1 MDVEETAQ
9 RDRTLW
15 RCPMPALGRDRV
27 IFDENSGMSLSRAYR
42 ARVQAT
48 SANNVP
54 RRARMTCHIQ
64 GTSGYSGRSR
74 GV

>member
-27 IFDENSGMSLSRAYR
+27 IFDENSGMSLSRTYR
-42 ARVQAT
+42 RVCAD
-48 SANNVP
+48 NL
-54 RRARMTCHIQ
+54 
-64 GTSGYSGRSR
+64 GE
-74 GV
+74 